1 MPHSDVKKPKIRASR
16 EEEEVEKE
24 EEEEEEEGV
33 EVWVM
38 EGGSARGGSAYTA
51 RLISSFIDFK
61 EHHQVAQSRDN
72 RAQSCCFFFWRRN
85 LQAEMWSVSYVA
97 YGRSSASWEQEAK

>member
-1 MPHSDVKKPKIRASR
+1 
-16 EEEEVEKE
+16 
-24 EEEEEEEGV
+24 
-33 EVWVM
+33 M

-85 LQAEMWSVSYVA
+85 LQAEM
-97 YGRSSASWEQEAK
+97 